1 MEYSSYI
8 KTYEYINNYGIKKKK
23 CPSYV
28 PFKNNLDNLDNK
40 DLKTNLLINFSQQK
54 KFTYGEYIR
63 WSNLPFGNTPFSFKD
78 YNNDKKKLI

>member
-40 DLKTNLLINFSQQK
+40 DLKTNLLINIIPK
-54 KFTYGEYIR
+54 
-63 WSNLPFGNTPFSFKD
+63 
-78 YNNDKKKLI
+78 